1 MRGRVVVALGAF
13 ALPLLW
19 QGTGVAAESAGA
31 ASLPKTANMNLPYP
45 EQIDLVQ
52 DAQGWTFRLNE
63 NNMALYM
70 SSADP
75 LGKSACNDDCA
86 KKWVPVRPDANA
98 KSPVGDWSVVTRDD
112 GTRQWSFKRHPVYT
126 LANSTAD
133 KPAAPSGTFH
143 LMPHFH

>member
-1 MRGRVVVALGAF
+1 MRERVVAALSTL
-13 ALPLLW
+13 ALALLW
-19 QGTGVAAESAGA
+19 HGAGVAGESAGA

-52 DAQGWTFRLNE
+52 DAEGWTFRLNE
-63 NNMALYM
+63 NNLPLYM
-70 SSADP
+70 STADP

-86 KKWVPVRPDANA
+86 KKWVPVRPDSTA
-98 KSPVGDWSVVTRDD
+98 KSPVGEWSLVMRDD
-112 GTRQWSFKRHPVYT
+112 GSRQWAFKRHPVYT

>member
-1 MRGRVVVALGAF
+1 MRERVVAALT
-13 ALPLLW
+13 ALALALLW
-19 QGTGVAAESAGA
+19 HGATVAAESAGA
-31 ASLPKTANMNLPYP
+31 APLPKTANINLPYP

-63 NNMALYM
+63 NNLALYM

-75 LGKSACNDDCA
+75 LGKSVCNNECA
-86 KKWVPVRPDANA
+86 KKWVPVKADGNA
-98 KSPVGDWSVVTRDD
+98 KSPVGEWSIFTRED

-126 LANSTAD
+126 LANSTSD